1 MSFLSHKVMNYF
13 TKAKFF
19 LAIPKTEPH
28 EEQASC
34 FLTIS
39 PLVSLI
45 NNKILGQ
52 TDHTSERA

>member
-28 EEQASC
+28 EEQAPC

-45 NNKILGQ
+45 NNKILG
-52 TDHTSERA
+52 